1 MRIKENIN
9 YTKRLKWDDK
19 MIESNEE
26 LDFIIKMATDN
37 IINRLFK
44 LGTVFDFQKFIIKQ
58 GWIRNVSENI
68 QAIKEIE
75 KILITRL
82 IVSKNIYV

>member
-1 MRIKENIN
+1 
-9 YTKRLKWDDK
+9 

-26 LDFIIKMATDN
+26 LDFIIKMETDN

-58 GWIRNVSENI
+58 G
-68 QAIKEIE
+68 
-75 KILITRL
+75 
-82 IVSKNIYV
+82 

>member
-1 MRIKENIN
+1 
-9 YTKRLKWDDK
+9 

-26 LDFIIKMATDN
+26 LDFIIKMETDN

-75 KILITRL
+75 KNLD
-82 IVSKNIYV
+82 N